1 MGIGALYVFFRV
13 LQSFLSPLFRLIY
26 IKLGDPMFDDDLEP
40 VNKAPKVKN
49 LEPMSVDEL
58 ESYILQLKAEILRT
72 ENEIGRKKA
81 VMEAASSVFK

>member
-1 MGIGALYVFFRV
+1 
-13 LQSFLSPLFRLIY
+13 
-26 IKLGDPMFDDDLEP
+26 MFDDDLEP

-58 ESYILQLKAEILRT
+58 ENYILQLKAEILRT